1 MTEPTFA
8 DASRSPRFQFVVVAD
23 THVNEGERI
32 STSPYVSDHLATPRT
47 RHVFAEIAAMDP
59 PPRFVVHLGDIVH
72 PVPSLPGRRRGGAL
86 QGDRV
91 AAAALSYPSRQHDVA
106 TSVTGHKRSATSSSQ
121 HRE

>member
-1 MTEPTFA
+1 MTEQIITGA
-8 DASRSPRFQFVVVAD
+8 NRGPRFQFVVVAD

-72 PVPSLPGRRRGGAL
+72 PVPSLPEGAGCGGTL

-91 AAAALSYPSRQHDVA
+91 AARGAPAPHPRQP
-106 TSVTGHKRSATSSSQ
+106 
-121 HRE
+121 

>member
-1 MTEPTFA
+1 MTEQTFA
-8 DASRSPRFQFVVVAD
+8 GANRGPRFQFVVVAD

-72 PVPSLPGRRRGGAL
+72 PVPSLPEAA
-86 QGDRV
+86 V
-91 AAAALSYPSRQHDVA
+91 AVERFKAIASQLAVPLHLNPRQP
-106 TSVTGHKRSATSSSQ
+106 
-121 HRE
+121 